1 MRLAVSLFLACG
13 LAFGQV
19 PRIGTIDFYGL
30 RKLPAAKL
38 RQELGIQPGD
48 PLPPS
53 KANVEE
59 RLETIEG
66 VVRARLEAVCCEAKA
81 AILFVGIEERGAP
94 HFEVREAPE
103 SEAVLP
109 EEMTAAYRAFLDGLQ
124 EAVVGRPVDPEFAGL
139 EERLAALVKA
149 HLKELRTVLRTSADA
164 GQRAIAAHALVV
176 SSDRPAAAQD
186 LQYALQDPDE
196 DVRRNALN
204 SLGTLAAYAVK
215 HPDSEIRIAPTWPIE
230 MLNSIVWSDRVGAVN
245 LLLTLSEGREPGVL
259 DLIRQ
264 RASPQL
270 VEMARWNS
278 LTHALPAYIL
288 LGRIAGWP
296 ENEIQES
303 WSKGDREARIT
314 ALEREWKT
322 GR

>member
-13 LAFGQV
+13 FAFGQV
-19 PRIGTIDFYGL
+19 PRVATIDFYGL
-30 RKLPAAKL
+30 RKIPIAKL
-38 RQELGIQPGD
+38 RQDLGIQPGD

-59 RLETIEG
+59 RLTAIDG
-66 VVRARLEAVCCEAKA
+66 VVLARLEAVCCEAKA

-94 HFEVREAPE
+94 HFEVREAPG

-109 EEMTAAYRAFLDGLQ
+109 EEMTTAYRAFLDGLQ
-124 EAVVGRPVDPEFAGL
+124 EASVGNAVDPEFAGL
-139 EERLAALVKA
+139 EERLAGLVKT
-149 HLKELRTVLRTSADA
+149 HLKVLREVLRTSADA
-164 GQRAIAAHALVV
+164 GQRTIAAHAIVV
-176 SSDRPAAAQD
+176 STDRPAAAQD

-204 SLGTLAAYAVK
+204 SLGTLAAYALK
-215 HPDSEIRIAPTWPIE
+215 HPDSEIRIAPTWPVE
-230 MLNSIVWSDRVGAVN
+230 MLNSLVWNDRMGALS
-245 LLLTLSEGREPGVL
+245 LLLTLSEAREPAVL
-259 DLIRQ
+259 DLIR
-264 RASPQL
+264 RRGAPQL

-288 LGRIAGWP
+288 LGRVAGLS
-296 ENEIQES
+296 EKEIQES
-303 WSKGDREARIT
+303 WSRGEREARI
-314 ALEREWKT
+314 AAMERGWKT

>member
-1 MRLAVSLFLACG
+1 MRLAVSFLMVCG

-19 PRIGTIDFYGL
+19 PRVGTIDFYGL
-30 RKLPAAKL
+30 RKIPVAKL
-38 RQELGIQPGD
+38 RPALGIQPGD

-59 RLETIEG
+59 RLAEIEG
-66 VVRARLEAVCCEAKA
+66 VVLARLEAVCCEAKD

-94 HFEVREAPE
+94 RFEVHEAPG

-109 EEMTAAYRAFLDGLQ
+109 EELVAAYRTFLEALQ
-124 EAVVGRPVDPEFAGL
+124 EAVLGVPVDPGFGAL
-139 EERLAALVKA
+139 EERLAALVRA

-164 GQRAIAAHALVV
+164 GQRAIAAHAMVV
-176 SSDRPAAAQD
+176 STDKPAAAQA
-186 LQYALQDPDE
+186 LQYALQDPEE

-204 SLGTLAAYAVK
+204 SLGTLAAYALK
-215 HPDSEIRIAPTWPIE
+215 HPDSEIRIAPTWPVE
-230 MLNSIVWSDRVGAVN
+230 MLSSIVWSDRMGAVN
-245 LLLTLSEGREPGVL
+245 LLLTLSESREPAVL
-259 DLIRQ
+259 DLIRT
-264 RASPQL
+264 RAAPQL
-270 VEMARWNS
+270 IEMARWNS

-288 LGRIAGWP
+288 LGRVAGLA

-303 WSKGDREARIT
+303 WSKGEREARISSM
-314 ALEREWKT
+314 ERGWKP

>member
-1 MRLAVSLFLACG
+1 MRLAVSLFLVCG
-13 LAFGQV
+13 LALGQA
-19 PRIGTIDFYGL
+19 PRVGTIDFYGL
-30 RKLPAAKL
+30 RKIPVARL
-38 RQELGIQPGD
+38 RQELAVQPGD

-53 KANVEE
+53 KANLEE
-59 RLETIEG
+59 RLETIDG
-66 VVRARLEAVCCEAKA
+66 VVLARLEAVCCEVKD

-109 EEMTAAYRAFLDGLQ
+109 EELVAAYRVFLDDFQ
-124 EAVVGRPVDPEFAGL
+124 EAALGGTVDSEFGAL
-139 EERLAALVKA
+139 QERLAALVRA
-149 HLKELRTVLRTSADA
+149 HLKELRNVLRTSADA
-164 GQRAIAAHALVV
+164 DQRAIAAHVIVV
-176 SSDRPAAAQD
+176 SADRPAAAQD

-196 DVRRNALN
+196 EVRRNALS
-204 SLGTLAAYAVK
+204 SLGTLAAYAPK
-215 HPDSEIRIAPTWPIE
+215 HPDLEIRIAPTWPVE
-230 MLNSIVWSDRVGAVN
+230 MLNSIVWSDRTGAMSI
-245 LLLTLSEGREPGVL
+245 LLTLSEAREPGVL

-264 RASPQL
+264 RAAPQL

-288 LGRIAGWP
+288 LGRVAGLS

-303 WSKGDREARIT
+303 WSKGEREARI
-314 ALEREWKT
+314 AAMERAWKT

>member
-19 PRIGTIDFYGL
+19 PRVGTIDFYGL
-30 RKLPAAKL
+30 RKIPAAKL
-38 RQELGIQPGD
+38 RQELGVQPGD

-53 KANVEE
+53 KADVEE
-59 RLETIEG
+59 HLTSIDG
-66 VVRARLEAVCCEAKA
+66 VVLARLEAVCCEAKA

-109 EEMTAAYRAFLDGLQ
+109 EEMTTAYRAFLDGLQ
-124 EAVVGRPVDPEFAGL
+124 EASQGRPVDPEFVGI
-139 EERLAALVKA
+139 EERLAAFVKA
-149 HLKELRTVLRTSADA
+149 HLKELRDVLRTSADA
-164 GQRAIAAHALVV
+164 GQRTIAAHAMVV
-176 SSDRPAAAQD
+176 STDRPAAAQD

-204 SLGTLAAYAVK
+204 SLGTLAAYALK
-215 HPDSEIRIAPTWPIE
+215 HPDSEIRIAATWPVE
-230 MLNSIVWSDRVGAVN
+230 MLNSIVLSDRLGAVN
-245 LLLTLSEGREPGVL
+245 LLLTLSEAREPAVL

-264 RASPQL
+264 RAAPQL
-270 VEMARWNS
+270 MEMARWNS

-288 LGRIAGWP
+288 LGRVAGLS

-303 WSKGDREARIT
+303 WSKGEREARI
-314 ALEREWKT
+314 AAMERGWKA

>member
-1 MRLAVSLFLACG
+1 MRLAISLFLACG
-13 LAFGQV
+13 LALGQV
-19 PRIGTIDFYGL
+19 PRVGTIDFYGL
-30 RKLPAAKL
+30 RKIPAAKL
-38 RQELGIQPGD
+38 RQELGVQPGD

-53 KANVEE
+53 KADVEE
-59 RLETIEG
+59 HLTSIDG
-66 VVRARLEAVCCEAKA
+66 VVLARLEAVCCEAKA

-94 HFEVREAPE
+94 HFEVREAPG

-109 EEMTAAYRAFLDGLQ
+109 EEMTTAYRAFLDGLQ
-124 EAVVGRPVDPEFAGL
+124 EASVGSPVDPEFAGL
-139 EERLAALVKA
+139 EERLAALVKTR
-149 HLKELRTVLRTSADA
+149 LKELRDVLRTSADA
-164 GQRAIAAHALVV
+164 GQRAIATHAIVV
-176 SSDRPAAAQD
+176 STDRAAAAQD

-204 SLGTLAAYAVK
+204 SLSTLAAYALK
-215 HPDSEIRIAPTWPIE
+215 HPDSEIRIAPTWPVE
-230 MLNSIVWSDRVGAVN
+230 MLNSIVLSDRLGAVN
-245 LLLTLSEGREPGVL
+245 LLLTLSEAREPAVL

-264 RASPQL
+264 RAAPQL

-288 LGRIAGWP
+288 LGRVAGLS

-303 WSKGDREARIT
+303 WSKGEREARI
-314 ALEREWKT
+314 AAMERGWKT

>member
-19 PRIGTIDFYGL
+19 PRVGTIDFYGL
-30 RKLPAAKL
+30 RKIPAAKL
-38 RQELGIQPGD
+38 RQELGVQPGD

-53 KANVEE
+53 KADVEE
-59 RLETIEG
+59 HLTSIDG
-66 VVRARLEAVCCEAKA
+66 VVLARLEAVCCEAKA

-109 EEMTAAYRAFLDGLQ
+109 EEMTTAYRAFLDGLQ
-124 EAVVGRPVDPEFAGL
+124 EASVGSPVDPEFAGL
-139 EERLAALVKA
+139 EERLAALVKT
-149 HLKELRTVLRTSADA
+149 HLKELRDVLRTSADA
-164 GQRAIAAHALVV
+164 GQRAIAAHAIVV
-176 SSDRPAAAQD
+176 STDRPAAAQD

-196 DVRRNALN
+196 DVRRNALS
-204 SLGTLAAYAVK
+204 SLGTLAAYALK
-215 HPDSEIRIAPTWPIE
+215 HPDSEIRIAPTWPVE
-230 MLNSIVWSDRVGAVN
+230 MLNSIVLSDRMGAVN
-245 LLLTLSEGREPGVL
+245 LLLTLSEAREPAVL

-264 RASPQL
+264 RAAPQL

-288 LGRIAGWP
+288 LGRVAGLS

-303 WSKGDREARIT
+303 WSKGEREARI
-314 ALEREWKT
+314 AAMERGWKT